1 MISIR
6 KLYTEIAMKKL
17 VSLLLAAALLLTACN
32 MENATRSETNA
43 SCNSS
48 MRKGTCTI
56 TLVYLENG
64 PYRFD
69 VHNDWWWPGASSV
82 EVNLRATVETGSAV
96 VWMLTPENEKVSV
109 TVTPGETGELQ
120 LPAWVTGPS
129 EEREF
134 SVYFEPLGEGEAK
147 RVENL
152 TAVVDYDLP

>member
-1 MISIR
+1 
-6 KLYTEIAMKKL
+6 MKKL
-17 VSLLLAAALLLTACN
+17 ILWLIATALLLTACN

-43 SCNSS
+43 QCNSS
-48 MRKGTCTI
+48 KRKGTCTI

-82 EVNLRATVETGSAV
+82 EVKLSATVETGSAV
-96 VWMLTPENEKVSV
+96 VWMLTPENEKTSV
-109 TVTPGETGELQ
+109 IIAPGETGEL
-120 LPAWVTGPS
+120 LMPAWVTGPS
-129 EEREF
+129 DERAF